1 MIIAWMMSAST
12 AMLMAKY
19 YKPMWPNHD
28 MCKEK
33 VWFAVSKQI
42 YIYSPSFSV
51 GGFQSI

>member
-1 MIIAWMMSAST
+1 MVIAWMMSAST

-33 VWFAVSKQI
+33 VWFAVSSSGSGSGSSQ
-42 YIYSPSFSV
+42 V
-51 GGFQSI
+51 VVVVVRW